1 VIFVTRVDQVG
12 RDQATLCA
20 DLLFPIKH
28 VPCIRTFA
36 QGKFMIQSTRFFAAL
51 AFLACIFLAAC
62 GGSSTAMTGT
72 TAAPTGTGSASSTVT
87 STSTGSAYSISG
99 VVSGISDVSVMLS
112 GASSNKSSTDAGGN
126 FRFAK
131 LAPGNYTISPSKT
144 GYVLSPV
151 SLAETITS
159 ASLTDANFAATAST
173 AATYTISGTVNGSV
187 AAGVIVTLNGTNVGS
202 AITDLS
208 GNYTFAGLVS
218 GTYTVS
224 ASLDGYSF
232 TSPLIVSLDN
242 VDSVSNNFTS
252 AATAAGGSLAFI
264 QVSPL
269 PEATVGAAY
278 SSSIVEGISGGTA
291 PYHYQ
296 TDTLATGTPPQG
308 MIVNPNGNLTGT
320 PTVSGQYN
328 FSVCATDSA
337 GEKSPCEATSIT
349 VVAAPSAQP
358 TPSPTATLAANPSKI
373 VSGATSELTW
383 SSKNAT
389 ACTAGGGW
397 AGNKATSGKAS
408 IAPNSTT
415 TVTLTCTGPAGS
427 THATAVI
434 TVTAASTPPTPA
446 VTLTATSATIP
457 SGSTSTLKWSSK
469 NVTSCARSGGW
480 SGAEAA
486 NGSLVVAPMSTTT
499 YVLACTNSAGT
510 AQSATKITVN
520 SAAPPPAPTATLRA
534 GAASITSGGSTT
546 LTWSSTNASSCTA
559 SGGWTGTEAASGTKS
574 VSPTATTTYTLG
586 CTGSG
591 GKAQVSA
598 TVTVNGSGPPPA
610 TSWVYYNGLFDWPG
624 DYSFVAKAD
633 YHDKKGAPLS
643 GKEDIKIT
651 LQGAYGGWLPYAQNW
666 SFNSAPYTKLTFALK
681 PTVANQ
687 QWSVY
692 FVKVGDIPV
701 GISVD
706 VTQYG
711 PAPVVGQWNTYTVPL
726 AHLGV
731 LGTTIYKFAIQDKT
745 GMSNNTWYVDNVGFE
760 P

>member
-1 VIFVTRVDQVG
+1 VIFITPVDQFG

-20 DLLFPIKH
+20 DLSFPIKH
-28 VPCIRTFA
+28 VPCNRTIA
-36 QGKFMIQSTRFFAAL
+36 QGKFMIQSTRFFAGL

-62 GGSSTAMTGT
+62 GGSSTAMTGS
-72 TAAPTGTGSASSTVT
+72 TAAPMATGSGSVKSTAT
-87 STSTGSAYSISG
+87 TYGISG

-112 GASSNKSSTDAGGN
+112 GASSNTSSTDSGGN
-126 FRFAK
+126 FGFAK
-131 LAPGNYTISPSKT
+131 LLPGNYTISPSKT
-144 GYVLSPV
+144 GYVFSPV
-151 SLAETITS
+151 SLAETVTS

-187 AAGVIVTLNGTNVGS
+187 AAGVIITLNGSNVGS

-242 VDSVSNNFTS
+242 VDSAANNFTS
-252 AATAAGGSLAFI
+252 ATAATGGNLAFI
-264 QVSPL
+264 QVNPL

-278 SSSIVEGISGGTA
+278 SSTVVEGISGGTA

-296 TDTLATGTPPQG
+296 TDTLATGTPPRG

-320 PTVSGQYN
+320 PTLPGQYD
-328 FSVCATDSA
+328 FSVCATDSV
-337 GEKSPCEATSIT
+337 GEKAPCEAMSIT
-349 VVAAPSAQP
+349 VLAAPTAQP
-358 TPSPTATLAANPSKI
+358 TPALAVTLAATPSSI
-373 VSGATSELTW
+373 VSGASSELTW

-397 AGNKATSGKAS
+397 AGTKATNGKAS
-408 IAPNSTT
+408 IAPRGTT
-415 TVTLTCTGPAGS
+415 TVTLTCTGAAGS
-427 THATAVI
+427 AQATAVI
-434 TVTAASTPPTPA
+434 TVTPAPTPPTPA
-446 VTLTATSATIP
+446 VTLTATATTIP
-457 SGSTSTLKWSSK
+457 SGSSSTLKWSSK

-486 NGSLVVAPMSTTT
+486 SGSLVVSPMSTTT
-499 YVLACTNSAGT
+499 YILACTNSAGT

-520 SAAPPPAPTATLRA
+520 SAAPPPAPTATLKT

-559 SGGWTGTEAASGTKS
+559 SGGWTGTEAANGTKS
-574 VSPTATTTYTLG
+574 VSPAATTTYTLD

-598 TVTVNGSGPPPA
+598 TVTVNGSGTPPA
-610 TSWVYYNGLFDWPG
+610 AGTSWVYYNGLFDWPG

-633 YHDKKGAPLS
+633 YHDKKGSPLS
-643 GKEDIKIT
+643 GKEDVKVT

-666 SFNSAPYTKLTFALK
+666 SFNSAPYRKLTFSLK

-701 GISVD
+701 GISID
-706 VTQYG
+706 VAQYG
-711 PAPVVGQWNTYTVPL
+711 PVPVAGQWNTYTVPL
-726 AHLGV
+726 ADLGV

-745 GMSNNTWYVDNVGFE
+745 GLSNNTWYVDNVGFV

>member
-1 VIFVTRVDQVG
+1 
-12 RDQATLCA
+12 
-20 DLLFPIKH
+20 
-28 VPCIRTFA
+28 
-36 QGKFMIQSTRFFAAL
+36 MIQSTRLFAAL

-72 TAAPTGTGSASSTVT
+72 TAAPTGTSSGSSTVT
-87 STSTGSAYSISG
+87 KTSTSSTFSISG
-99 VVSGISDVSVMLS
+99 VVSGISDVPVMLS
-112 GASSNKSSTDAGGN
+112 GASSNTSTTDSGGN
-126 FRFAK
+126 FGFAK
-131 LAPGNYTISPSKT
+131 LAPGNYTISASKT

-151 SLAETITS
+151 SLAETVTT
-159 ASLTDANFAATAST
+159 ASLTDANFTATAST

-187 AAGVIVTLNGTNVGS
+187 AAGVIITLNGTNVGS

-224 ASLDGYSF
+224 ASLGGYSF
-232 TSPLIVSLDN
+232 TAPLIVSLGS
-242 VDSVSNNFTS
+242 VDSASNNFTS
-252 AATAAGGSLAFI
+252 ATTAAGGSLAFI
-264 QVSPL
+264 QMNPL

-278 SSSIVEGISGGTA
+278 SSSVVEGISGGTA

-296 TDTLATGTPPQG
+296 SDTLATGTPPQG

-320 PTVSGQYN
+320 PTVAGQYS

-349 VVAAPSAQP
+349 VAAAPTGQP
-358 TPSPTATLAANPSKI
+358 TPAPTVTLAANPSTI
-373 VSGATSELTW
+373 ASGSTSELTW
-383 SSKNAT
+383 TSKNAA

-397 AGNKATSGKAS
+397 AGAKGTTGTAG
-408 IAPNSTT
+408 IAPKSTT
-415 TVTLTCTGPAGS
+415 TVTLTCTGAGGS
-427 THATAVI
+427 VLATAVI
-434 TVTAASTPPTPA
+434 TVTPAATPPTPA
-446 VTLTATSATIP
+446 VTLTATATTIP

-486 NGSLVVAPMSTTT
+486 SGSLVVAPMSTTT
-499 YVLACTNSAGT
+499 YILACTNSAGT
-510 AQSATKITVN
+510 AQSATKITVD
-520 SAAPPPAPTATLRA
+520 SAAPPPAPTATLKA
-534 GAASITSGGSTT
+534 GAASISSGGSTT

-574 VSPTATTTYTLG
+574 VSPAATTTYTLD

-591 GKAQVSA
+591 GKALVSA
-598 TVTVNGSGPPPA
+598 TVTVNGSGTPPPTG

-643 GKEDIKIT
+643 GKEDVKIT

-666 SFNSAPYTKLTFALK
+666 SFNSAPYKKLTFALK

-687 QWSVY
+687 QWSLY

-706 VTQYG
+706 VTQFG

-726 AHLGV
+726 ADLGV

-745 GMSNNTWYVDNVGFE
+745 GLSNNTWYADNVGFV

>member
-1 VIFVTRVDQVG
+1 
-12 RDQATLCA
+12 
-20 DLLFPIKH
+20 
-28 VPCIRTFA
+28 
-36 QGKFMIQSTRFFAAL
+36 MMQSTRFFAAL

-72 TAAPTGTGSASSTVT
+72 TAAPTGTGAGSSTIT
-87 STSTGSAYSISG
+87 STSTSSTYSISG
-99 VVSGISDVSVMLS
+99 AVSGISDVSVMLS
-112 GASSNKSSTDAGGN
+112 GASSNKSSTDSGGN
-126 FRFAK
+126 FGFAK
-131 LAPGNYTISPSKT
+131 LAPGHYTLSPSKT

-151 SLAETITS
+151 SLAETVTS
-159 ASLTDANFAATAST
+159 ASLTDANFAATASS

-202 AITDLS
+202 AVTDLS

-252 AATAAGGSLAFI
+252 TTTATGGSLAFI
-264 QVSPL
+264 QVNPL

-278 SSSIVEGISGGTA
+278 SSSVVEGISGGTA
-291 PYHYQ
+291 PYRYQ

-320 PTVSGQYN
+320 PTVAGQYD

-349 VVAAPSAQP
+349 VVAAPASQP
-358 TPSPTATLAANPSKI
+358 APAPTVTLAANPSKI
-373 VSGATSELTW
+373 VSGSTSELTW

-397 AGNKATSGKAS
+397 AGTKAISGKAS
-408 IAPNSTT
+408 IAPKSTS
-415 TVTLTCTGPAGS
+415 TVTLTCSGAGGS
-427 THATAVI
+427 ALATAVI
-434 TVTAASTPPTPA
+434 TVTPAPTPPTPA
-446 VTLTATSATIP
+446 VTLTATAATIP

-480 SGAEAA
+480 SGVEAA
-486 NGSLVVAPMSTTT
+486 SGSLVVSPLSTTT
-499 YVLACTNSAGT
+499 YILACTNSAGT
-510 AQSATKITVN
+510 AQSATKVTVN
-520 SAAPPPAPTATLRA
+520 SAAPPPAPTATLKA
-534 GAASITSGGSTT
+534 GAASISSGGSTT

-559 SGGWTGTEAASGTKS
+559 SGGWTGTEAASGAKS
-574 VSPTATTTYTLG
+574 VSPSATTTYTLD

-598 TVTVNGSGPPPA
+598 TVTVNGSGRPPA
-610 TSWVYYNGLFDWPG
+610 TGTSWVYYNGLFDWPG
-624 DYSFVAKAD
+624 DYSFMAKAD
-633 YHDKKGAPLS
+633 YHDKTGAPMS
-643 GKEDIKIT
+643 GKEDVKVT
-651 LQGAYGGWLPYAQNW
+651 LKAAYGGWLPYAQNW
-666 SFNSAPYTKLTFALK
+666 SFNSAPYKKLTFALK

-687 QWSVY
+687 QWSLY

-706 VTQYG
+706 VTQFG

-726 AHLGV
+726 VDLGV

-745 GMSNNTWYVDNVGFE
+745 GLSNNTWYVDNVGFV

>member
-1 VIFVTRVDQVG
+1 
-12 RDQATLCA
+12 LYSH
-20 DLLFPIKH
+20 L
-28 VPCIRTFA
+28 A

-51 AFLACIFLAAC
+51 AFFACIFLAAC

-72 TAAPTGTGSASSTVT
+72 TAAPTGTGAGSSTVT
-87 STSTGSAYSISG
+87 STSTSSTYSISG

-112 GASSNKSSTDAGGN
+112 GASSNKSSTDSGGN
-126 FRFAK
+126 FGFAK
-131 LAPGNYTISPSKT
+131 LAPGHYTISPSKT

-151 SLAETITS
+151 SLAETVTS
-159 ASLTDANFAATAST
+159 ASLTDANFAATASS

-202 AITDLS
+202 AVTDLS

-232 TSPLIVSLDN
+232 TNPLIVSLDN

-252 AATAAGGSLAFI
+252 TTTATGGSLAFI
-264 QVSPL
+264 QVNPL
-269 PEATVGAAY
+269 PEATVGEAY
-278 SSSIVEGISGGTA
+278 SSSVVEGISGGTA

-296 TDTLATGTPPQG
+296 SDTLVTGTPPHG

-320 PTVSGQYN
+320 PTVAGQYN

-349 VVAAPSAQP
+349 VIGAPTGQP
-358 TPSPTATLAANPSKI
+358 TPAPTVILAASPSKI
-373 VSGATSELTW
+373 VSGSTSELVW
-383 SSKNAT
+383 LSKNAT

-397 AGNKATSGKAS
+397 AGAKAISGKAS
-408 IAPNSTT
+408 IAPKSTT
-415 TVTLTCTGPAGS
+415 TITLTCTGAGGS
-427 THATAVI
+427 ALATAVI
-434 TVTAASTPPTPA
+434 TVTPAPTPPTPA
-446 VTLTATSATIP
+446 VTLTATATTIP
-457 SGSTSTLKWSSK
+457 SGSSSTLKWSSK

-480 SGAEAA
+480 TGTEAA
-486 NGSLVVAPMSTTT
+486 SGSLVVAPMNTTT
-499 YVLACTNSAGT
+499 YILACTNSAGT

-520 SAAPPPAPTATLRA
+520 SAAPPPAPTATLKA
-534 GAASITSGGSTT
+534 GAASISSGGSTT

-559 SGGWTGTEAASGTKS
+559 SGGWTGTEAANGTKS
-574 VSPTATTTYTLG
+574 VSPTTTTTYTLD

-591 GKAQVSA
+591 GKALVSA
-598 TVTVNGSGPPPA
+598 TVTVNGSGTPPA
-610 TSWVYYNGLFDWPG
+610 AGTSWVYYNGLFDWPG
-624 DYSFVAKAD
+624 DYSFMAKAVYTD
-633 YHDKKGAPLS
+633 TSGGPLS
-643 GKEDIKIT
+643 GKADVKVT
-651 LQGAYGGWLPYAQNW
+651 LQAAYGGWLPYAQNW
-666 SFNSAPYTKLTFALK
+666 SFNSAPYKKLTFALK

-687 QWSVY
+687 QWTVY

-701 GISVD
+701 GISID
-706 VTQYG
+706 VAQYG
-711 PAPVVGQWNTYTVPL
+711 PKPVAGQWNTYTVPL
-726 AHLGV
+726 ADLGV

-745 GMSNNTWYVDNVGFE
+745 GLSNNTWYVDNVGFV

>member
-1 VIFVTRVDQVG
+1 M
-12 RDQATLCA
+12 L
-20 DLLFPIKH
+20 
-28 VPCIRTFA
+28 
-36 QGKFMIQSTRFFAAL
+36 QSTRFFAAP
-51 AFLACIFLAAC
+51 AFFACIFLAAC
-62 GGSSTAMTGT
+62 GGSSVAITGSG
-72 TAAPTGTGSASSTVT
+72 AAPAGAGSGSSTVT
-87 STSTGSAYSISG
+87 STGSSSTYSISG
-99 VVSGISDVSVMLS
+99 VVSGIGDVSVMLS
-112 GASSNKSSTDAGGN
+112 GASSTKGNTDSGGN
-126 FRFAK
+126 FGFAK
-131 LAPGNYTISPSKT
+131 LLPRNYTISPSKT
-144 GYVLSPV
+144 GYVFSPA

-159 ASLTDANFAATAST
+159 ASLTDANFVATAST

-187 AAGVIVTLNGTNVGS
+187 AAGVTITLNGTNVGS

-208 GNYTFAGLVS
+208 GNYTFAGLVG

-242 VDSVSNNFTS
+242 ADSVSNDFTS
-252 AATAAGGSLAFI
+252 ATAAAAGNLAFI
-264 QVSPL
+264 QVSPM

-278 SSSIVEGISGGTA
+278 SSSVVEGISGGTA

-296 TDTLATGTPPQG
+296 TDTLDTGTPPHG
-308 MIVNPNGNLTGT
+308 MILNPNGNLTGT
-320 PTVSGQYN
+320 PSVAGQYD

-337 GEKSPCEATSIT
+337 GEKAPCEATSIT
-349 VVAAPSAQP
+349 VVAAPTAQP
-358 TPSPTATLAANPSKI
+358 TPAPTVTMAANPSKI
-373 VSGATSELTW
+373 VAGATTELTW

-389 ACTAGGGW
+389 SCTAGGGW
-397 AGNKATSGKAS
+397 AGTKATSGKAS
-408 IAPNSTT
+408 VAPKSTT
-415 TVTLTCTGPAGS
+415 TVTLTCTGSGGS
-427 THATAVI
+427 AHASAVI
-434 TVTAASTPPTPA
+434 TVTAAPQPPTPA
-446 VTLTATSATIP
+446 VTLTATATTIP

-480 SGAEAA
+480 TGAEAA
-486 NGSLVVAPMSTTT
+486 SGSLNVKPTSTTT

-510 AQSATKITVN
+510 AQSAAKITVN
-520 SAAPPPAPTATLRA
+520 PVAPPPAPTVTLKA
-534 GAASITSGGSTT
+534 GAASISSGGSTT

-574 VSPTATTTYTLG
+574 VSPTATTTYTLD

-591 GKAQVSA
+591 GKALVSA
-598 TVTVNGSGPPPA
+598 TVTVNGSTPPA
-610 TSWVYYNGLFDWPG
+610 TGTSWVYYNGLFDWPG

-633 YHDKKGAPLS
+633 YHDKTGQPLS
-643 GKEDIKIT
+643 GKEDVKIT

-687 QWSVY
+687 QWSLY

-745 GMSNNTWYVDNVGFE
+745 GLSNNTWYADNVGFV